1 MKEFVILK
9 GDAGQTSFK
18 YLKRIFKEAPNSFL
32 YKMMRKKNFVLNDK
46 KIEGNE
52 MLSEGDV
59 LKAYISDDAF
69 DMFSGTSNAP
79 LVEEYR
85 EAFLNFGNPDIV
97 YEDEHVIVL
106 NKPTDMLSQ
115 KAKRKDLSA
124 NEWLIGYILFNKMT
138 DREGLRKFTP
148 SICNRLDRNTGGLL
162 LFGKTVFGVNTLN
175 RLLKD
180 RTLDKYYKTVVF
192 GELKDKLEIKG
203 YLKKDEERNKVYI
216 SETKTDDEESYI
228 ETVIE
233 PVEYIKDKDI
243 TILSVKL
250 VTGKPHQIR
259 AHLSSIG
266 HPIIGDY
273 KYGKREENDKY
284 KALYK
289 ITFQILYCTKVVF
302 PQLPDYPELSL
313 KTIELNEPD
322 LFSKLR
328 AQ

>member
-46 KIEGNE
+46 KIDGNE
-52 MLSEGDV
+52 MLAEGDV

-69 DMFSGTSNAP
+69 DMFSGSSNAP

-85 EAFLNFGNPDIV
+85 EAFLTFGNPDIV

-124 NEWLIGYILFNKMT
+124 NEWLIGYMLFNKMT
-138 DREGLRKFTP
+138 DRESLRKFTP

-180 RTLDKYYKTVVF
+180 RTLDKYYKTAVF
-192 GELKDKLEIKG
+192 GELKDRLEIKG
-203 YLKKDEERNKVYI
+203 YLKKDEDKNKVYI
-216 SETKTDDEESYI
+216 TDEKTDDDESYI
-228 ETVIE
+228 ETVSE
-233 PVEYIKDKDI
+233 PLEYIKENDI
-243 TILSVKL
+243 TLLSVKL

-259 AHLSSIG
+259 AHLASIG

-273 KYGKREENDKY
+273 KYGKREENDEY
-284 KALYK
+284 KALHK
-289 ITFQILYCTKVVF
+289 ITFQILFCTKVVF
-302 PQLPDYPELSL
+302 PALPDYPELSL
-313 KTIELNEPD
+313 KTLELKEPEI
-322 LFSKLR
+322 FNKLR
-328 AQ
+328 AR

>member
-85 EAFLNFGNPDIV
+85 EAFLNFGTPDIV
-97 YEDEHVIVL
+97 YEDEHVMVL

-124 NEWLIGYILFNKMT
+124 NEWLIGYMLFNKMT
-138 DREGLRKFTP
+138 DRESLRKFTP

-162 LFGKTVFGVNTLN
+162 LFGKTVFGANTLN

-284 KALYK
+284 KTLYK

-322 LFSKLR
+322 IFSKLR

>member
-46 KIEGNE
+46 KIDGNE
-52 MLSEGDV
+52 MLAEGDV

-69 DMFSGTSNAP
+69 DMFSGSSNAP

-85 EAFLNFGNPDIV
+85 EAFLTFGKPDIV

-124 NEWLIGYILFNKMT
+124 NEWLIGYMLFNKMT
-138 DREGLRKFTP
+138 DRESLRKFTP

-180 RTLDKYYKTVVF
+180 RTLDKYYKTAVF
-192 GELKDKLEIKG
+192 GELKDRLEIKG
-203 YLKKDEERNKVYI
+203 YLKKDEDKNKVYVTD
-216 SETKTDDEESYI
+216 EKTDDDESYI

-233 PVEYIKDKDI
+233 PLEYIKENDI
-243 TILSVKL
+243 TLLSVKL

-259 AHLSSIG
+259 AHLASIG

-284 KALYK
+284 KASHK

-302 PQLPDYPELSL
+302 PALPDYPELSL
-313 KTIELNEPD
+313 KTLELKEPEI
-322 LFSKLR
+322 FNKLR
-328 AQ
+328 AR

>member
-69 DMFSGTSNAP
+69 DMFSGTSNSP

-85 EAFLNFGNPDIV
+85 EAYLNFGTPDIV

-124 NEWLIGYILFNKMT
+124 NEWLIGYMLFNKMT
-138 DREGLRKFTP
+138 DRESLRKFTP

-259 AHLSSIG
+259 AHLASIG

-273 KYGKREENDKY
+273 KYGKREENDEY
-284 KALYK
+284 KALHK
-289 ITFQILYCTKVVF
+289 ITFQILFCTKVVF
-302 PQLPDYPELSL
+302 PALPDYPELSL
-313 KTIELNEPD
+313 KTLELKEPEI
-322 LFSKLR
+322 FNKLR
-328 AQ
+328 AR

>member
-69 DMFSGTSNAP
+69 DMFSGTSNSP

-85 EAFLNFGNPDIV
+85 EAYLNFGTPDIV

-124 NEWLIGYILFNKMT
+124 NEWLIGYMLFNKMT
-138 DREGLRKFTP
+138 DRESLRKFTP

-180 RTLDKYYKTVVF
+180 RTLDKYYMTVVF

-313 KTIELNEPD
+313 KTIELNEPVI
-322 LFSKLR
+322 FSKLR

>member
-106 NKPTDMLSQ
+106 NKPTDML
-115 KAKRKDLSA
+115 
-124 NEWLIGYILFNKMT
+124 F
-138 DREGLRKFTP
+138 F
-148 SICNRLDRNTGGLL
+148 
-162 LFGKTVFGVNTLN
+162 F
-175 RLLKD
+175 
-180 RTLDKYYKTVVF
+180 
-192 GELKDKLEIKG
+192 
-203 YLKKDEERNKVYI
+203 
-216 SETKTDDEESYI
+216 
-228 ETVIE
+228 
-233 PVEYIKDKDI
+233 
-243 TILSVKL
+243 
-250 VTGKPHQIR
+250 
-259 AHLSSIG
+259 
-266 HPIIGDY
+266 
-273 KYGKREENDKY
+273 
-284 KALYK
+284 
-289 ITFQILYCTKVVF
+289 
-302 PQLPDYPELSL
+302 
-313 KTIELNEPD
+313 
-322 LFSKLR
+322 
-328 AQ
+328 

>member
-46 KIEGNE
+46 KIDGSE
-52 MLSEGDV
+52 MLAAGDV

-69 DMFSGTSNAP
+69 DMFSGSSNAP
-79 LVEEYR
+79 LVDEYR
-85 EAFLNFGNPDIV
+85 EAFLTFGNPDIV

-124 NEWLIGYILFNKMT
+124 NEWLIGYMLFNKMT
-138 DREGLRKFTP
+138 DRESLRKFTP

-180 RTLDKYYKTVVF
+180 RTLDKYYKTAVF
-192 GELKDKLEIKG
+192 GELKDRLEIKG
-203 YLKKDEERNKVYI
+203 YLKKDEDKNKVYVTD
-216 SETKTDDEESYI
+216 EKTDDDESYI

-233 PVEYIKDKDI
+233 PLEYIKENDI
-243 TILSVKL
+243 TLLSVKL

-259 AHLSSIG
+259 AHLASIG

-284 KALYK
+284 KALHK

-302 PQLPDYPELSL
+302 PALLDYPELSL
-313 KTIELNEPD
+313 KTLELKEPEI
-322 LFSKLR
+322 FNKLR
-328 AQ
+328 AR

>member
-124 NEWLIGYILFNKMT
+124 NEWLIGYMLFNKMT

>member
-85 EAFLNFGNPDIV
+85 EAFLNFGTPDIV

-124 NEWLIGYILFNKMT
+124 NEWLIGYMLFNKMT
-138 DREGLRKFTP
+138 DRESLRKFTP

-273 KYGKREENDKY
+273 KYGKCEENDKY

-313 KTIELNEPD
+313 KTIELNEPVI
-322 LFSKLR
+322 FSKLR

>member
-85 EAFLNFGNPDIV
+85 EAFLNFGTPDIV

-124 NEWLIGYILFNKMT
+124 NEWLIGYMLFNKMT
-138 DREGLRKFTP
+138 DRESLRKFTP

-162 LFGKTVFGVNTLN
+162 LFGKTVFGVNILN

-313 KTIELNEPD
+313 KTIELNEPVI
-322 LFSKLR
+322 FSKLR

>member
-52 MLSEGDV
+52 MLCEGDV

-85 EAFLNFGNPDIV
+85 EAYLNFGNPDIV
-97 YEDEHVIVL
+97 YEDEHIIVL

-124 NEWLIGYILFNKMT
+124 NEWLIGYMLFNKMT
-138 DREGLRKFTP
+138 DRESLRKFTP

-180 RTLDKYYKTVVF
+180 RSLDKYYKTVVF
-192 GELKDKLEIKG
+192 GELKESLEIKG

-233 PVEYIKDKDI
+233 PIEYIKDKDI

-273 KYGKREENDKY
+273 KYGKREENEKY
-284 KALYK
+284 KAFYK

-302 PQLPDYPELSL
+302 PSLPDYPELSL
-313 KTIELNEPD
+313 KTIELNEPVI
-322 LFSKLR
+322 FSKLR
-328 AQ
+328 AK

>member
-52 MLSEGDV
+52 MLLEGDV

-85 EAFLNFGNPDIV
+85 EAFLNFGTPDIV

-124 NEWLIGYILFNKMT
+124 NEWLIGYMLFNKMT
-138 DREGLRKFTP
+138 DRESLRKFTP

-175 RLLKD
+175 GLLKD

-289 ITFQILYCTKVVF
+289 ITFQILYCIKVVF

-313 KTIELNEPD
+313 KTIELNEPVI
-322 LFSKLR
+322 FSKLR

>member
-85 EAFLNFGNPDIV
+85 EAFLNFGTPDIV

-124 NEWLIGYILFNKMT
+124 NEWLIGYMLFNKMT
-138 DREGLRKFTP
+138 DRESLRKFTP

-162 LFGKTVFGVNTLN
+162 LFGKTVFGANALN

-313 KTIELNEPD
+313 KTIELNEPVI
-322 LFSKLR
+322 FSKLR

>member
-46 KIEGNE
+46 KIDGNE
-52 MLSEGDV
+52 MLTEGDV

-69 DMFSGTSNAP
+69 DMFSGSSNAP

-85 EAFLNFGNPDIV
+85 EAFLTFGNPDIV

-124 NEWLIGYILFNKMT
+124 NEWLIGYMLFNKMT
-138 DREGLRKFTP
+138 DRESLRKFTP

-180 RTLDKYYKTVVF
+180 RTLDKYYKTAVF
-192 GELKDKLEIKG
+192 GELKDRLEIKG
-203 YLKKDEERNKVYI
+203 YLKKDEDKNKVYVTD
-216 SETKTDDEESYI
+216 EKTDDDESYI

-233 PVEYIKDKDI
+233 PLEYIKENDI
-243 TILSVKL
+243 TLLSVKL

-259 AHLSSIG
+259 AHLASIG

-284 KALYK
+284 KALHK

-302 PQLPDYPELSL
+302 PALPDYPELSL
-313 KTIELNEPD
+313 KTLELKEPEI
-322 LFSKLR
+322 FNKLR
-328 AQ
+328 AR

>member
-85 EAFLNFGNPDIV
+85 EAFLNFGTPDIV

-124 NEWLIGYILFNKMT
+124 NEWLIGYMLFNKMT
-138 DREGLRKFTP
+138 DRESLRKFTP

-180 RTLDKYYKTVVF
+180 RILDKYYKTVVF

-203 YLKKDEERNKVYI
+203 YLKKDEERNIVYI

-313 KTIELNEPD
+313 KTIELNEPVI
-322 LFSKLR
+322 FSKLR

>member
-1 MKEFVILK
+1 MKEFIIEK

-32 YKMMRKKNFVLNDK
+32 YKMMRKKNFVLNDM
-46 KIEGNE
+46 KISGSE
-52 MLSEGDV
+52 MLSVGDV

-69 DMFSGTSNAP
+69 DMFSGSSNAP
-79 LVEEYR
+79 LIEEYR
-85 EAFLNFGNPDIV
+85 EAFLTFGNPDIV

-124 NEWLIGYILFNKMT
+124 NEWLIGYMLFNKMT
-138 DREGLRKFTP
+138 DRESLRKFTP

-175 RLLKD
+175 RLLKE
-180 RTLDKYYKTVVF
+180 RTLEKYYKTVVF
-192 GELKDKLEIKG
+192 GELKEKFEIKG
-203 YLKKDEERNKVYI
+203 YLKKDEEHNRVYV
-216 SETKTDDEESYI
+216 SLNRSDDDESYI

-233 PVEYIKDKDI
+233 PLEYIKNKDM
-243 TILSVKL
+243 TMLSVKL

-266 HPIIGDY
+266 HPIVGDY
-273 KYGKREENDKY
+273 KYGKREENDKF
-284 KALYK
+284 KASHK

-302 PQLPDYPELSL
+302 PLLSDYPELSL
-313 KTIELNEPD
+313 KTLELKEPEI
-322 LFSKLR
+322 FVKLR
-328 AQ
+328 NS